1 MMVRDILRA
10 CVSTAVL
17 GTSLMLATAA
27 SAQEVGAAAESVTG
41 DGVDDE
47 DVGEIVVTASP
58 RPTNRLDS
66 SISVSTLSTDAV
78 AESAPRVTAEIFRS
92 IPGVRSESTGGDG
105 NANIAVRGL
114 PVASGGAKF
123 LQLQEDGLPVLQFGD
138 IAFGNADIFL
148 RADQTISSIQAVRGG
163 SASTLASNAPGGII
177 NFISKDGKEVG
188 GVVMATIGLDYG
200 EYRADFDYGAP
211 ISDNTRFNIG
221 GFYRQGEGP
230 RNAGYDGNKGYQIK
244 ANLTH
249 DFDGGYVKLY
259 VKHLNDRAIGYLP
272 MPMLV
277 TGSNDDPT
285 YSSFPGFNIKNDT
298 PHTKYFLTD
307 IGLDGN
313 NNRRS
318 TDVRDGMHPVVTSI
332 GLEGGFDLSDTLR
345 IENRFRYSD
354 IKGRFVSPFPAEVAS
369 AQSLAN
375 SVGQHL
381 TGIAG
386 TYNLVYANGPNAG
399 QAINASTLNGNGL
412 LMRTHLFNTEI
423 NSFDNFTND
432 LKLMADMGS
441 LKLTGG
447 LYFARQDIDMDWVWN
462 SYLMEVKGDNAALVN
477 VTTPTGTVL
486 SQNGLYAYGVPAWG
500 NCCQRSYD
508 ARYTIFAPYAN
519 VGFDVGALKFDA
531 SIRYDAFKA
540 RGDYAGSVQVANLDV
555 NGDGII
561 QAVERSVSTINNAA
575 ASPIHYKV
583 GYLSWS
589 VGANYRL
596 NEEAALFARASRGGR
611 ANADR
616 LLFGVVQADGSVRK
630 ADAIDYVNQYELG
643 AKYRSGGLSL
653 FATLFHATTQEQ
665 NYEVTSG
672 RFLDRTY
679 KASGLELE
687 AGYRSGIFDFRGGVT
702 YTDAEISKDA
712 ISPANEGNTPRRQAK
727 WVYQF
732 TPAIDFDVVRAGFN
746 VIGTSKAYAQDSNEL
761 VFPGYA
767 QVNAFVNFK
776 PLERVELS
784 VNANNLFN
792 VVGITEAEEGSI
804 TAGADN
810 YLRARSI
817 NGRTISASLKY
828 SF

>member
-1 MMVRDILRA
+1 MKSRNLIRVYASTAAVGVALF
-10 CVSTAVL
+10 VSTV
-17 GTSLMLATAA
+17 A
-27 SAQEVGAAAESVTG
+27 SAQDASATAETASDSTDNQDTG
-41 DGVDDE
+41 D
-47 DVGEIVVTASP
+47 IVVTASP

-92 IPGVRSESTGGDG
+92 IPGIRSESTGGDG

-177 NFISKDGKEVG
+177 NFISKDGKDAG
-188 GVVMATIGLDYG
+188 GVVMATVGLDYE
-200 EYRADFDYGAP
+200 EYRLDFDYGAP
-211 ISDNTRFNIG
+211 IGENTRFNIG

-230 RNAGYDGNKGYQIK
+230 RRAGYDGNKGYQIK

-249 DFDGGYVKLY
+249 EFENGYVKVYL
-259 VKHLNDRAIGYLP
+259 KRLDDHAISYLP
-272 MPMLV
+272 MPTLV
-277 TGSNDDPT
+277 TGSNSDPK
-285 YSSFPGFNIKNDT
+285 YSSIPGFNIKNDT
-298 PHTKYFLTD
+298 IQSRYFTTD
-307 IGLDGN
+307 VGLDGDN
-313 NNRRS
+313 DYRS
-318 TDVRDGMHPVVTSI
+318 TDIRDGMHPVVTSV
-332 GLEGGFDLSDTLR
+332 GLEGGFDLSDNLK
-345 IENRFRYSD
+345 IENRFRYSN
-354 IKGRFVSPFPAEVAS
+354 IKGGFVSPFPAEVGS

-375 SVGQHL
+375 SVGELL
-381 TGIAG
+381 TGTAG
-386 TYNLVYANGPNAG
+386 TYSLQYATGPNAG
-399 QAINASTLNGNGL
+399 DAVAASSVGGNGL
-412 LMRTHLFNTEI
+412 LLRTHLFNVDI

-432 LKLMADMGS
+432 LKVMADMGQLS
-441 LKLTGG
+441 LTGG

-462 SYLMEVKGDNAALVN
+462 SYLMEVKGKNAALVD
-477 VTTPTGTVL
+477 VVDSTGTVL
-486 SQNGLYAYGVPAWG
+486 SQDGLYAYGVPAWG

-519 VGFDVGALKFDA
+519 VGFDAGPLKVDA
-531 SIRYDAFKA
+531 SIRYDSFKA
-540 RGDYAGSVQVANLDV
+540 RGNYAGTLQVDDLDV
-555 NGDGII
+555 NGDGVI
-561 QAVERSVSTINNAA
+561 QAVEQSVSTINNAA

-583 GYLSWS
+583 GYVSWS

-596 NEEAALFARASRGGR
+596 SEEAALFARVSRGGR

-643 AKYRSGGLSL
+643 AKYRSGGMSL
-653 FATLFHATTQEQ
+653 FATLFHAKTEEQ
-665 NYEVTSG
+665 NYEANSQTFFNRV
-672 RFLDRTY
+672 Y
-679 KASGLELE
+679 KATGLELE
-687 AGYRSGIFDFRGGVT
+687 GAYRTGIFDLRAGIT
-702 YTDAEISKDA
+702 YTDAEISKDL
-712 ISPANEGNTPRRQAK
+712 ITPANEGNTPRRQAK

-732 TPAIDFDVVRAGFN
+732 TPAVDFDMVRAGFN

-767 QVNAFVNFK
+767 QVNAFVNVK
-776 PLERVELS
+776 PMDKIELS
-784 VNANNLFN
+784 LNANNLFN
-792 VVGITEAEEGSI
+792 TVGITEAEEGSI
-804 TAGADN
+804 TSGVNN
-810 YLRARSI
+810 YIRARSI

>member
-1 MMVRDILRA
+1 MKNKIILRA
-10 CVSTAVL
+10 CASASVLAAMGLISTAAL
-17 GTSLMLATAA
+17 AQEAQATA
-27 SAQEVGAAAESVTG
+27 EAAAQA
-41 DGVDDE
+41 E
-47 DVGEIVVTASP
+47 DTSDIVVTASP

-148 RADQTISSIQAVRGG
+148 RADQTISGIQAVRGG

-177 NFISKDGKEVG
+177 NFISKDGKEAG
-188 GVVMATIGLDYG
+188 GVVMATMGLDYE
-200 EYRADFDYGAP
+200 EYRLDFDYGAP
-211 ISDNTRFNIG
+211 MGENTRFNIG

-230 RNAGYDGNKGYQIK
+230 RDAGYNGNKGYQIK

-259 VKHLNDRAIGYLP
+259 VKHLNDKAIGYLP

-298 PHTKYFLTD
+298 PHSKYFTTD

-313 NNRRS
+313 NNRRT
-318 TDVRDGMHPVVTSI
+318 TDIRDGMHPIVTSI
-332 GLEGGFDLSDTLR
+332 GLEGGFDLSDTVK

-375 SVGQHL
+375 SVGEHL
-381 TGIAG
+381 TGVAG
-386 TYNLVYANGPNAG
+386 VYSLQYANGPDAG
-399 QAINASTLNGNGL
+399 AAITASSLNGNGL
-412 LMRTHLFNTEI
+412 LMRTHVFNTEI

-441 LKLTGG
+441 LNLTGG
-447 LYFARQDIDMDWVWN
+447 LYFAKQDIDMDWVWN

-477 VTTPTGTVL
+477 VVSPTGTVL

-519 VGFDVGALKFDA
+519 VGFDAGPLKVDA
-531 SIRYDAFKA
+531 SIRYDNFKA

-555 NGDGII
+555 NGDGTI
-561 QAVERSVSTINNAA
+561 QATERSVSTINNAA
-575 ASPIHYKV
+575 ASPVHYKV

-589 VGANYRL
+589 VGANYRM
-596 NEEAALFARASRGGR
+596 NEAAALFARISRGGR

-653 FATLFHATTQEQ
+653 FATLFHAKTEEQ
-665 NYEVTSG
+665 NYEANRQTFFNRV
-672 RFLDRTY
+672 Y

-687 AGYRSGIFDFRGGVT
+687 GGYRAGIFDVRAGVT
-702 YTDAEISKDA
+702 YTDAEISKDL
-712 ISPANEGNTPRRQAK
+712 ITPANEGHTPRRQAK
-727 WVYQF
+727 WIYQF
-732 TPAIDFDVVRAGFN
+732 TPAVDFDMVRAGFN
-746 VIGTSKAYAQDSNEL
+746 VIGTSKAYAQDSNQL

-776 PLERVELS
+776 PMDKVELS

-792 VVGITEAEEGSI
+792 TVGITEAEEGSI

-810 YLRARSI
+810 YIRARSI